1 MPCFWPTQ
9 TTNAVLFSCLA
20 GKTCWVWDCCINPQV
35 LRDAISHRTVKSI
48 LIQTCLSL
56 VEERDDIVLS
66 RQFVLPKLAARGA
79 LEETKVPRA
88 MLENPIAPGTGDSS
102 TGGKPEDAAGSGQD
116 FFSGKESIASIL
128 QKQRE
133 NESALTDAVIPAIES
148 ATGKSV
154 NSAAAVA
161 ATEATTA
168 SGTNKTT
175 NSVDLSVA
183 AATPKRPLIQEIS
196 SSDEPVSHL
205 GYNTLAPN
213 LYQVNGC
220 SEEFAH
226 DASVV
231 YVPQAHALV
240 LTSKSVP
247 SEPFTIPLE
256 AAEVPREIRTA
267 YSKTSGVLR
276 ILVTPRS

>member
-1 MPCFWPTQ
+1 M
-9 TTNAVLFSCLA
+9 
-20 GKTCWVWDCCINPQV
+20 
-35 LRDAISHRTVKSI
+35 
-48 LIQTCLSL
+48 
-56 VEERDDIVLS
+56 EERDDIVLS

-102 TGGKPEDAAGSGQD
+102 TGGEPEDAAGSGQD

-175 NSVDLSVA
+175 NSVDLSVT

-226 DASVV
+226 DSSVV